1 MSIFGVCLQLMSS
14 NKVLDVLLFQI
25 MNNKSLLWWYI
36 CNKLLFQIMNNKSL
50 LWWYICNK
58 LLFQIMNNKSLLWWY
73 ICNKL
78 AKRFSVAGNRTPV
91 SCVTGRDTHHY
102 TTTDVVMMVL
112 FALITW
118 SAAGTHYYQLCMR
131 ALCGM
136 IVFVALLGFLFKS
149 LMVLQLCVCMKWPVL
164 NYTNLLLMLKYKQ
177 IILVDLAT
185 VVFHQSRLN
194 PKMGNTLCNLCG
206 GIHSTHMTHL
216 MVACWLQYSSVHKI
230 ILSSWYTATWPVC
243 VPMQEA
249 GENDSQLC

>member
-1 MSIFGVCLQLMSS
+1 MCAYHWVCSLSVCLSTFQWLDSAMSMFGVCLQLMSS
-14 NKVLDVLLFQI
+14 NKVLDV
-25 MNNKSLLWWYI
+25 
-36 CNKLLFQIMNNKSL
+36 
-50 LWWYICNK
+50 

-112 FALITW
+112 FVLITW

-164 NYTNLLLMLKYKQ
+164 NYTNLLLMLKHKQ
-177 IILVDLAT
+177 IILVVLAT
-185 VVFHQSRLN
+185 VVFHQSTCRFN

-230 ILSSWYTATWPVC
+230 ILSSWYIATWPVC

>member
-1 MSIFGVCLQLMSS
+1 MCAYHWVCSLSVCLSTFQWLDSAMSMFGVCLQLMSS
-14 NKVLDVLLFQI
+14 NKVLDV
-25 MNNKSLLWWYI
+25 
-36 CNKLLFQIMNNKSL
+36 LLFQIMNNKSL

-164 NYTNLLLMLKYKQ
+164 NYTNLLLMLKHKQ

-216 MVACWLQYSSVHKI
+216 MVACWLQYSI
-230 ILSSWYTATWPVC
+230 ILSSWYTATWAVC